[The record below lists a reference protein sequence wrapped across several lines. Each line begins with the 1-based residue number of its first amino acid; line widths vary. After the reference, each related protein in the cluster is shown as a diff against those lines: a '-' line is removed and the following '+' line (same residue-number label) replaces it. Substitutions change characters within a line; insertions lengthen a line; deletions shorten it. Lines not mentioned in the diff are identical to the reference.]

1 MTDLRELRKVTNAF
15 GAFKKNALGV
25 DDTMTDEVKQRF
37 LRGAWGEGTLKSYNS
52 GVVKLHRFASVK
64 KVDKSQILPISPAL
78 MKQFV
83 VWASK
88 KSTNIAKE
96 DESVKSST
104 LKAYIAG
111 IKAWHLFHN
120 KEYPYQVDRAIKTL
134 LKATRMTEAKFE
146 DIDRK
151 RSPVQLSDLII
162 LLEILPSQGEAGI
175 AMLCVALVA
184 FWGTARLGELLS
196 DNPRKT
202 LPRWDDLE
210 WNEDQSIVKIA
221 LHNAKTARPG
231 EVQYISLE
239 RQNSL
244 LDPVSMLEEWFA
256 FRHRK
261 LSDEIFVVHVND
273 KKTRLGKQA
282 TISQLRSIWNTK
294 RSKKK
299 QMLHGHSFRIGGASL
314 RWNLGADRE
323 EVKRA
328 GRWASNAYIIYLR
341 KFSEKELKKTY
352 VLLDEISWSPKE
364 KGKDLSRPA
373 DRVQS

>member
-25 DDTMTDEVKQRF
+25 DDTMTDEVKQHF

-64 KVDKSQILPISPAL
+64 KVEKSQILPISPAL

-146 DIDRK
+146 EIDRK

-184 FWGTARLGELLS
+184 FWGTGRLGELLS

-221 LHNAKTARPG
+221 LHNAKTAGPG

-244 LDPVSMLEEWFA
+244 LDPVSMLKEWFA

>member
-25 DDTMTDEVKQRF
+25 DDTMTDEVKQHF

-64 KVDKSQILPISPAL
+64 KVEKSQILPISPAL

-96 DESVKSST
+96 DESVKWST

-146 DIDRK
+146 EIDRK

-162 LLEILPSQGEAGI
+162 LLEMLPSQGEAGI

-210 WNEDQSIVKIA
+210 WNEDRSIVKIA

>member
-25 DDTMTDEVKQRF
+25 DDTMTDEVKQHF

-64 KVDKSQILPISPAL
+64 KVEKSQILPISPAL

-184 FWGTARLGELLS
+184 FWGTGRLGELLS

-282 TISQLRSIWNTK
+282 TISQLR
-294 RSKKK
+294 
-299 QMLHGHSFRIGGASL
+299 
-314 RWNLGADRE
+314 
-323 EVKRA
+323 
-328 GRWASNAYIIYLR
+328 
-341 KFSEKELKKTY
+341 
-352 VLLDEISWSPKE
+352 
-364 KGKDLSRPA
+364 
-373 DRVQS
+373 

>member
-184 FWGTARLGELLS
+184 FWGTGRLGELLS

-210 WNEDQSIVKIA
+210 WNEDRSIVKIA